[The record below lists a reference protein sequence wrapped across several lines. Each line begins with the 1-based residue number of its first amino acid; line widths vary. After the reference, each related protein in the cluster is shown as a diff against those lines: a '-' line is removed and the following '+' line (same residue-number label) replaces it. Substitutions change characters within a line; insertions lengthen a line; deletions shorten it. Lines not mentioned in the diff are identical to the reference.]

1 MPHAMTE
8 RLTST
13 PPREAKDLS
22 ALIAAYLRHLRA
34 ERRASPYTIRN
45 YEAALWN
52 FDSFAREHFGKAP
65 SRRDLERIE
74 LSDFRSFLARRRADG
89 LGAASLKVELSA
101 LKGFFRF
108 LARREGIENDAIAA
122 MRGPKLKPKLPR
134 PVDAES
140 AETLLNLSDPSREAW
155 IGARDD
161 ALFTLLYGAGL
172 RISEALSLTRA
183 DAPEGE
189 TLRVLGKGSKE
200 RIVPVIPAVRDAIT
214 AYLRLCPYTQA
225 PGDPLFVSVRGKGL
239 HPRIAQG
246 EMKRRARL
254 LGLPDSATPHALRHA
269 FATQLLAAGG
279 DLRSIQELLGH
290 ASIAATQRYT
300 KVDEAALMTAHR
312 AAHPRAR

>member
-1 MPHAMTE
+1 MAA
-8 RLTST
+8 R
-13 PPREAKDLS
+13 AKQLQEEPQAALP
-22 ALIAAYLRHLRA
+22 ALIGRFLDYLRA
-34 ERRASPYTIRN
+34 ERRASRYTIRN
-45 YEAALWN
+45 YEAALRN
-52 FDSFAREHFGKAP
+52 FDAFLREHFGKAP

-74 LSDFRSFLARRRADG
+74 LRDFRSFLARRRADG
-89 LGAASLKVELSA
+89 LEAASLKVELSA
-101 LKGFFRF
+101 LKSFYRF
-108 LARREGIENDAIAA
+108 LERREGAQNDAIAA
-122 MRGPKLKPKLPR
+122 MRGPRLKPKLPR
-134 PVDAES
+134 PVDAAS
-140 AETLLNLSDPSREAW
+140 AETLLGLSDPAREPW

-200 RIVPVIPAVRDAIT
+200 RIVPVIPAVREAISI
-214 AYLRLCPYTQA
+214 YLRLQPYAQA
-225 PGDPLFVSVRGKGL
+225 PGDPLFLSARGKRL
-239 HPRIAQG
+239 NPRLAQG
-246 EMKRRARL
+246 EMKRRAKL
-254 LGLPDSATPHALRHA
+254 LGLPESATPHALRHA

-300 KVDEAALMTAHR
+300 QVDETALMTAHR

>member
-1 MPHAMTE
+1 MTAVRRPE
-8 RLTST
+8 PDNAAAL
-13 PPREAKDLS
+13 P
-22 ALIAAYLRHLRA
+22 ALIGLYVRHLRA
-34 ERRASPYTIRN
+34 ERRASPHTIRN
-45 YEAALWN
+45 YQAALRN
-52 FDSFAREHFGKAP
+52 FDAFACEHFGRRP
-65 SRRDLERIE
+65 GRRDLERLE
-74 LSDFRSFLARRRADG
+74 LSDFRSFLAKRRAEG

-108 LARREGIENDAIAA
+108 IARREGVENDAIAA

-134 PVDAES
+134 PVDA
-140 AETLLNLSDPSREAW
+140 ANAAALLALSDPSREAW

-172 RISEALSLTRA
+172 RISEALSLKRS
-183 DAPEGE
+183 DAPLGE
-189 TLRVLGKGSKE
+189 TLRIRGKGGKE
-200 RIVPVIPAVRDAIT
+200 RIVPILPIVRGAVA
-214 AYLRLCPYTQA
+214 AYLGLCPHAHA
-225 PGDPLFVSVRGKGL
+225 PGDPLFLSARGKAL
-239 HPRIAQG
+239 NPRIAQG

-300 KVDEAALMTAHR
+300 RVDEAALLAAHR

>member
-1 MPHAMTE
+1 MSARQNKLMDETT
-8 RLTST
+8 TSL
-13 PPREAKDLS
+13 P
-22 ALIAAYLRHLRA
+22 ALIGLFIEYLRA

-45 YEAALWN
+45 YETALRN
-52 FDSFAREHFGKAP
+52 FEGFLRDHLGKHV

-74 LSDFRSFLARRRADG
+74 LREFRSYLARRRGDG
-89 LGAASLKVELSA
+89 LEAASLKVELSA
-101 LKGFFRF
+101 LKSFFRF
-108 LARREGIENDAIAA
+108 LERREGLLNDAIAA

-134 PVDAES
+134 PVDAAS
-140 AETLLNLSDPSREAW
+140 AETLVALSDPLREPW

-183 DAPEGE
+183 DAPTGE
-189 TLRVLGKGSKE
+189 TLRVLGKGSKQ
-200 RIVPVIPAVRDAIT
+200 RIVPVIPAVREAIN
-214 AYLRLCPYTQA
+214 AYLRLCPYAQS
-225 PGDPLFVSVRGKGL
+225 PDEPLFLSVRGKPL
-239 HPRIAQG
+239 NPRLAQA
-246 EMKRRARL
+246 EMKRRAKM
-254 LGLPDSATPHALRHA
+254 LGLPESATPHALRHA

-300 KVDEAALMTAHR
+300 KIDEAAMLTAHR

>member
-1 MPHAMTE
+1 MTDRPNSKSRKE
-8 RLTST
+8 TEGL
-13 PPREAKDLS
+13 A
-22 ALIAAYLRHLRA
+22 ALIAAYVRHLRA

-45 YEAALWN
+45 YEAALRG
-52 FDSFAREHFGKAP
+52 FEAFARAHFGKEPA
-65 SRRDLERIE
+65 RRDLERIE
-74 LSDFRSFLARRRADG
+74 LADFRGFLARRRAEG

-101 LKGFFRF
+101 LKVFFRY
-108 LARREGIENDAIAA
+108 LERREGVANDAIAA

-134 PVDAES
+134 PVDAAS
-140 AETLLNLSDPSREAW
+140 AETLLDLSDPSREAW

-172 RISEALSLTRA
+172 RISEALSLRRA
-183 DAPEGE
+183 EAPAGE

-200 RIVPVIPAVRDAIT
+200 RIVPIIPAVREAMG
-214 AYLRLCPYTQA
+214 AYLRLCPYAQA
-225 PGDPLFVSVRGKGL
+225 PGDPLFLSVRGKAL
-239 HPRIAQG
+239 NPRIAQG
-246 EMKRRARL
+246 EMKRRAKL
-254 LGLPDSATPHALRHA
+254 LGLPESATPHALRHA

-300 KVDEAALMTAHR
+300 KVDETALVTAHR

>member
-1 MPHAMTE
+1 MTE
-8 RLTST
+8 PRKLKSS
-13 PPREAKDLS
+13 REAEGLS
-22 ALIAAYLRHLRA
+22 ALIAAYLGHLRA
-34 ERRASPYTIRN
+34 ERRASRYTIRN
-45 YEAALWN
+45 YEAALLR
-52 FDSFAREHFGKAP
+52 FETFARAHFGKALA
-65 SRRDLERIE
+65 RRDLERIE
-74 LSDFRSFLARRRADG
+74 ISDFRSFLAHRRAEG
-89 LGAASLKVELSA
+89 LEAASLKVDLSA
-101 LKGFFRF
+101 LKGLFRY
-108 LARREGIENDAIAA
+108 LERREGVENDAIAA

-134 PVDAES
+134 PVDAEN
-140 AETLLNLSDPSREAW
+140 AQTLLDLSDPSGEPW

-183 DAPEGE
+183 DAPTGD
-189 TLRVLGKGSKE
+189 TLRVLGKGSKQ
-200 RIVPVIPAVRDAIT
+200 RIVPVIPAVREAIN
-214 AYLRLCPYTQA
+214 AYLRLCPYVQA
-225 PGDPLFVSVRGKGL
+225 PGDPLFFSARGKAL

-300 KVDEAALMTAHR
+300 KVDEAALVTAHR